1 MIRCPRCEIAMNPV
15 TARATPGTLIQSDQ
29 CRQCGGVWCD
39 QWELFPLDLD
49 DAERIDAVDEKL
61 LTQPVALGGKTLYC
75 PRCTGQLHWFK
86 EPLLPADVHLLRCM
100 HCDGIWLNR
109 GELRRYK
116 RFQRKTQLEKLSAEE
131 IVQKLPE
138 VYQDTK
144 SWVVTGT
151 QGMFAYPQGYDNE
164 QQTIKDTLT
173 NAAKLVLQ
181 ALVRLVLGI

>member
-1 MIRCPRCEIAMNPV
+1 MTPV
-15 TARATPGTLIQSDQ
+15 TARANPGSLIQLDQ
-29 CRQCGGVWCD
+29 CGQCGGIWCD
-39 QWELFPLDLD
+39 KWELFPVDRD

-61 LTQPVALGGKTLYC
+61 LTQPVELRVKTLYC
-75 PRCTGQLHWFK
+75 PRCTGELHLFK
-86 EPLLPADVHLLRCM
+86 EPLLPGDIHLMRCM

-116 RFQRKTQLEKLSAEE
+116 RFQRKTQLEKLGAEE

-138 VYQDTK
+138 VYQDAK

-151 QGMFAYPQGYDNE
+151 QGMFAYPQGYEDE
-164 QQTIKDTLT
+164 KQTIKDTLS

-181 ALVRLVLGI
+181 VLVRLVMGI